1 MTSKVIQPGD
11 IREVAVIGLGLMG
24 SGIAARLRLPSRA
37 GPFPAGA
44 GG

>member
-1 MTSKVIQPGD
+1 MTSNVDQPGD
-11 IREVAVIGLGLMG
+11 FREVAVIGLGLMG
-24 SGIAARLRLPSRA
+24 WRITARLRLPSRA

>member
-1 MTSKVIQPGD
+1 MTNNVNQPGD

-24 SGIAARLRLPSRA
+24 SRIAARLRLPSRA
-37 GPFPAGA
+37 GRFRAGA